1 VLVCVNVAFRAASLP
16 DLLCLEA
23 FGKVFWSQACQVRQF
38 RYNLEMRDSRRA
50 FPLRLARG
58 AEKELIAAGV
68 PLVLAVAAAIL
79 WPGLVTFLLAGLL
92 IALFALLLY
101 FFRDPQRI
109 PPAGE
114 GLFLAPAD
122 GQVVEVKRVHEPR
135 FLRGEGLKIGIFMSL
150 LDVHVNRA
158 PVEGQVALTEHVP
171 GQFLQAFRPEASEV
185 NEHNLVGLRSRYGRV
200 LIKQV
205 AGILARRVVCWV
217 GTEQRLQAGERLG
230 VIKFGSR
237 VEVYLPP
244 GAEPV
249 VLVGNRTR
257 AGVTAVARWKGG
269 KVS

>member
-1 VLVCVNVAFRAASLP
+1 VCVNGAFWASFLA

-23 FGKVFWSQACQVRQF
+23 FGKLFWSQACQVRQF
-38 RYNLEMRDSRRA
+38 RYNSEMRDFRA
-50 FPLRLARG
+50 VFPLRLARG
-58 AEKELIAAGV
+58 AERELITAGI
-68 PLVLAVAAAIL
+68 PLVLAMAAAIL

-101 FFRDPQRI
+101 FFRDPQRT
-109 PPAGE
+109 PPADK

-135 FLRGEGLKIGIFMSL
+135 FLQGEGLKIGIFMSL

-171 GQFLQAFRPEASEV
+171 GQFLQAFRPQASEV
-185 NEHNLVGLRSRYGRV
+185 NEHNLVGLESRYGRILV
-200 LIKQV
+200 RQI

-217 GTEQRLQAGERLG
+217 RADQRLRAGERLG

-249 VLVGNRTR
+249 VMVGDRTR
-257 AGVTAVARWKGG
+257 AGVTAIARWKGE
-269 KVS
+269 VS